1 MGSPVQVENVLS
13 CSSCG
18 ASVYP
23 EHLQRGL
30 AARVSGEL
38 HCPCCL
44 AEKKKANAAA
54 DAEIPLQLVE
64 ESEVTDRS
72 HGTSLHG
79 TSLHG
84 THGPSLTDSTARGT
98 RIYKRPLNRAD
109 DGATRVRIFH
119 AKLSDGAIRN
129 MEQLVNE
136 WLDSDPEVSIKFAT
150 TTVGTW
156 EGKHIEP
163 NLILT
168 LYY

>member
-38 HCPCCL
+38 RCPCCL
-44 AEKKKANAAA
+44 AEKKKTDVGA
-54 DAEIPLQLVE
+54 DVEIPLQLVE
-64 ESEVTDRS
+64 EAEVTDRS

-84 THGPSLTDSTARGT
+84 THGLSLADSAAKGT
-98 RIYKRPLNRAD
+98 RPFKRPLNRSD

-136 WLDSDPEVSIKFAT
+136 WLDSDPEITIKFAT

-163 NLILT
+163 NLIVT
-168 LYY
+168 IYY

>member
-13 CSSCG
+13 CSTCG

-30 AARVSGEL
+30 AARVSGQL

-44 AEKKKANAAA
+44 AEKKKTEPSG
-54 DAEIPLQLVE
+54 DAEIPLQLVDE
-64 ESEVTDRS
+64 AEVSDRS

-79 TSLHG
+79 THGLSLA
-84 THGPSLTDSTARGT
+84 DSVARGS
-98 RIYKRPLNRAD
+98 RQFRRPLNHSD

-136 WLDSDPEVSIKFAT
+136 WLDSDPEITIKFAT

-163 NLILT
+163 NLIVT
-168 LYY
+168 IYY

>member
-30 AARVSGEL
+30 AARISGEL

-44 AEKKKANAAA
+44 AEKKKMAAA
-54 DAEIPLQLVE
+54 DAEVPLQLVE
-64 ESEVTDRS
+64 EAEVTTDRS
-72 HGTSLHG
+72 GQTSM
-79 TSLHG
+79 HG
-84 THGPSLTDSTARGT
+84 THGFSLADTATRGS
-98 RIYKRPLNRAD
+98 RVFKRPLNRTQ

-156 EGKHIEP
+156 EGKHVEP

>member
-1 MGSPVQVENVLS
+1 MGSPVQVENVLT
-13 CSSCG
+13 CTSCG

-38 HCPCCL
+38 FCPCCL
-44 AEKKKANAAA
+44 AEKKKPEAAANA
-54 DAEIPLQLVE
+54 DVPLQLVE
-64 ESEVTDRS
+64 ESEVPERPSGQSS
-72 HGTSLHG
+72 HGT
-79 TSLHG
+79 TLHG
-84 THGPSLTDSTARGT
+84 THAPGLADAVARGS
-98 RIYKRPLNRAD
+98 RVFKRPLNQVE